1 MNNKMGKEEIIS
13 LLIPLGIGFISG
25 LISMGGIKNFNSLIK
40 PFLSPP
46 GFIFPIVW
54 TILYILM
61 AISSY
66 LIYNENDYYSSF
78 SLKIYALNLFVNF
91 LWSPLFFGLGLRLF
105 SFIWIVVLDI
115 VVSYMIYNFYKVNK
129 KAAYLQIPYL
139 IWCIYATYLNL
150 AFYLLNR

>member
-1 MNNKMGKEEIIS
+1 MGKEEIIS

-61 AISSY
+61 GISSY